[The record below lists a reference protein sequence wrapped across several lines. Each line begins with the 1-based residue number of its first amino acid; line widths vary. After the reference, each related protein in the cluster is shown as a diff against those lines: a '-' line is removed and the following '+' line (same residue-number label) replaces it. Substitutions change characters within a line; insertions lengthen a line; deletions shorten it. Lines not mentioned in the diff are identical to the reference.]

1 MYEYTVYF
9 YIEYLSAVS
18 FNVWSIVQ
26 FEHSRDVGL
35 SSLAKLVDKTGGSI
49 HRCVLGEWMNKY
61 INEWINK

>member
-9 YIEYLSAVS
+9 YIEYLPAVS

-35 SSLAKLVDKTGGSI
+35 SSLAKLVDKTGGCI
-49 HRCVLGEWMNKY
+49 HRCVLGE
-61 INEWINK
+61 